1 MGGGAWPFLVG
12 GAIRLVDSDNE
23 RDSGL
28 LTSAPM
34 CVRFLLRRARAVRVR
49 RRCFGRAFAFVFL
62 LFARRAV
69 LPLCGGGED
78 GSGFCSFSLLFRC
91 ISVPFGVGQGG
102 AGAASST
109 ACGRACGFRR
119 VRVGFLTHFL
129 EGRVAE
135 SHTRRSDNRSVM
147 PLDVRG
153 RTRATLEVS
162 AGTSPRPERA
172 GKPLNHLP

>member
-1 MGGGAWPFLVG
+1 MRRCVCVFCYGGLGPCVFVAVVSVV
-12 GAIRLVDSDNE
+12 RLRSSFFCSRVA
-23 RDSGL
+23 RFCR
-28 LTSAPM
+28 
-34 CVRFLLRRARAVRVR
+34 CVAER
-49 RRCFGRAFAFVFL
+49 RRTGAG
-62 LFARRAV
+62 FARFPSFFFVAFRFRSA
-69 LPLCGGGED
+69 
-78 GSGFCSFSLLFRC
+78 SGR
-91 ISVPFGVGQGG
+91 GVG
-102 AGAASST
+102 AGAASSSST
-109 ACGRACGFRR
+109 VCDRACGRACGFRR

-172 GKPLNHLP
+172 GKPLNHLPW

>member
-49 RRCFGRAFAFVFL
+49 RASLRLCVRVRFVLVRRSGVGAAVRRRFPHSSRRRG
-62 LFARRAV
+62 RRAW
-69 LPLCGGGED
+69 
-78 GSGFCSFSLLFRC
+78 
-91 ISVPFGVGQGG
+91 
-102 AGAASST
+102 ASSMV
-109 ACGRACGFRR
+109 ACGSACGFRR

>member
-1 MGGGAWPFLVG
+1 MRMTAG
-12 GAIRLVDSDNE
+12 
-23 RDSGL
+23 SGRACSSPL
-28 LTSAPM
+28 FRSCV
-34 CVRFLLRRARAVRVR
+34 CVRLSFVRASGGSAVVWRGGREQVLLVFPPFSLHFGSVR
-49 RRCFGRAFAFVFL
+49 RRA
-62 LFARRAV
+62 
-69 LPLCGGGED
+69 
-78 GSGFCSFSLLFRC
+78 
-91 ISVPFGVGQGG
+91 GG
-102 AGAASST
+102 AGVASST